1 MEENIFN
8 ILTFDIE
15 DWYHCTFLNI
25 PEKEWDKCEGR
36 IGPQLDHILKL
47 LNKTDNKATFF
58 TVALLARKHPQ
69 LIKRIVDE
77 GHELALHTYSHKM
90 LSEMSKEEFESDVK
104 NSLDI
109 FSSITDHKV
118 AGFRAPYWSVNDE
131 NKTHIVRTLNKFGFI
146 YDSSIFPF
154 KTFQYGDIKAPRY
167 PNVLRTDNG
176 SHIYEIPP
184 SIMKYSDIKVP
195 FSGGFYFRMLP
206 YAFIKHW
213 IKRTNS
219 EGHPAVMYFHPYDM
233 DPAQPKIIKGLKERT
248 IMYAN
253 QKGCREKFNKL
264 LHDFRFGRM
273 DEYVK
278 SLNLHTEVFNK
289 PNKI

>member
-1 MEENIFN
+1 MKESLN

-36 IGPQLDHILKL
+36 IDPQLDHILGL
-47 LNKTDNKATFF
+47 LKKTGNKATFF
-58 TVALLARKHPQ
+58 TVALLALKHPE

-90 LSEMSKEEFESDVK
+90 LSEMSKEELESDVK

-109 FSSITDHKV
+109 FSSITDQKI
-118 AGFRAPYWSVNDE
+118 AGFRAPYWSVNGSNRD
-131 NKTHIVRTLNKFGFI
+131 HVVITLNRFGFN

-154 KTFQYGDIKAPRY
+154 KTFQYGDVKAPRY
-167 PNVLRTDNG
+167 PYVLKAADGT
-176 SHIYEIPP
+176 SIYEVPP
-184 SIMKYSDIKVP
+184 SILEYSGRRVP

-206 YAFIKHW
+206 YAFIKHG
-213 IKRTNS
+213 IKRTNK
-219 EGHPAVMYFHPYDM
+219 EGYPAVMYFHPYDM
-233 DPAQPKIIKGLKERT
+233 DPAQPKIIKGFKERI

-253 QKGCREKFNKL
+253 QKGGRKKFERL
-264 LHDFRFGRM
+264 LNDFRFGRM
-273 DEYVK
+273 DEYIK
-278 SLNLHTEVFNK
+278 GQTINH
-289 PNKI
+289 